1 MAGFRLPAKYLRDY
15 TMDIRSR
22 NLYKQ
27 EWIGSQLVLN
37 IEIIKEALMNLAG
50 LLGITMIFALMA
62 ILCYSAGFSAS
73 L

>member
-1 MAGFRLPAKYLRDY
+1 ML
-15 TMDIRSR
+15 MEIRSR

-27 EWIGSQLVLN
+27 EWIERLLVLN
-37 IEIIKEALMNLAG
+37 IELIKEALMNLAG
-50 LLGITMIFALMA
+50 LLGITMIFVLMA

>member
-1 MAGFRLPAKYLRDY
+1 ML
-15 TMDIRSR
+15 MEIRSR

-27 EWIGSQLVLN
+27 EWIGSLLVLN

>member
-1 MAGFRLPAKYLRDY
+1 ME
-15 TMDIRSR
+15 IRSR

-27 EWIGSQLVLN
+27 EWIERLLVLN
-37 IEIIKEALMNLAG
+37 IELIKEALMNLAG
-50 LLGITMIFALMA
+50 LLGITMIFVLMA